1 MKNLEE
7 LLMHE
12 LKDMYDAE
20 HQLVAALTKMEQA
33 ATANTLKKAFEAH
46 REQTKMHIE
55 RLNEVF
61 ALMQAK
67 PERETCDGMKGL
79 IKEANKVLEE
89 QMDADVRDAALI
101 ASAQRAEHYEM
112 AGYGTMRTYARLLGH
127 KQAAEILQQTLD
139 EEGATDEK
147 LTELAQKINR
157 SAKS

>member
-1 MKNLEE
+1 
-7 LLMHE
+7 MHE

>member
-20 HQLVAALTKMEQA
+20 HQLVAALTKMEEA

-46 REQTKMHIE
+46 REQTNVHIE
-55 RLNEVF
+55 RLKEVF
-61 ALMQAK
+61 ALLDAK
-67 PERETCDGMKGL
+67 PERETCLGMKGL
-79 IKEANKVLEE
+79 IKESEKILEE
-89 QMDADVRDAALI
+89 EMDDDVRNAALI

-112 AGYGTMRTYARLLGH
+112 AGYGTMRTYARVLGH
-127 KQAAEILQQTLD
+127 KKAADILQETLD

-147 LTELAQKINR
+147 LTTLAQKINR